1 MSKFLFGLPIVVI
14 IVVIVLMI
22 TPFISKCGGA
32 DEAVT
37 SVVQRCELATKF
49 LGKDARPARMGMACG
64 STKISGDEG
73 TASWSVPYTGENN
86 RGTVSYK
93 AVKVNDE
100 WNVVAA
106 TLETDGQDIDLVAC
120 AGGTVNSLQKLD
132 GSFDGKVTSST
143 HEQVKVDMVC
153 KGTLK
158 RGGGETLADVVA
170 TCADSADAGEG
181 TVVYRGRAEVKA
193 DMGSSKKGDETLEYN
208 DTKGP
213 VNATLKFDGPTGS
226 LRVWSQSPAWEI
238 VVAL

>member
-1 MSKFLFGLPIVVI
+1 MTKLLVGLPIA
-14 IVVIVLMI
+14 VIVLVIALMA
-22 TPFISKCGGA
+22 TPFLSQCGGA

-37 SVVQRCELATKF
+37 SVVRRCDLATKY
-49 LGKDARPARMGMACG
+49 LGGDARPARAGLACG
-64 STKISGDEG
+64 STEISGDEG

-106 TLETDGQDIDLVAC
+106 TLDADGQKIDLVAC
-120 AGGTVNSLQKLD
+120 AGGSVNSLQKLD

-153 KGTLK
+153 KGTLSRK
-158 RGGGETLADVVA
+158 TGETLADVVA
-170 TCADSADAGEG
+170 TCADTADAGEG

-193 DMGSSKKGDETLEYN
+193 DMGSSAKGDETLEYN

-213 VNATLKFDGPTGS
+213 VNATLKFEGTTGS